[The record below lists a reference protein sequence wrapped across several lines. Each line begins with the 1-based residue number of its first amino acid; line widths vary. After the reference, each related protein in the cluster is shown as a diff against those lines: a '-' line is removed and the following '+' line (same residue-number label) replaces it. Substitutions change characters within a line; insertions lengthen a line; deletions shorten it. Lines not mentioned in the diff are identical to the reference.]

1 MASTTESDT
10 LSERLRALEDEQAIR
25 QVMARNQW
33 RKDSADAGAHALSW
47 DVDGGVR
54 TAGVDT
60 RTEVDYWAGGGTWT
74 GSGLS
79 SGFDEQESSSG
90 AAREEFSSSRGRW
103 MPQMMHFLT
112 NEDIEV
118 LSESRAHGRWYSWEP
133 ATVLVDGVHVAIWI
147 AGRYLVDFEKHAGAW
162 QIATMHFQ
170 EVFSTPVDG
179 PGWTHTAHV
188 PYGPGQLNVG
198 RSRADHP

>member
-1 MASTTESDT
+1 MASTTEREA
-10 LSERLRALEDEQAIR
+10 LGERLRVLEDEQAIR
-25 QVMARNQW
+25 RVMARNQW
-33 RKDSADAGAHALSW
+33 RKDGADDGARSLSW
-47 DVDGGVR
+47 EADGAVR
-54 TAGVDT
+54 TSGPDT
-60 RTEVDYWAGGGTWT
+60 RTDVDYWAVGGTWR

-79 SGFDEQESSSG
+79 SRFDDHASSSG
-90 AAREEFSSSRGRW
+90 TARKGFSSSRARW

-133 ATVLVDGVHVAIWI
+133 ATVLVDRVHVAIWI
-147 AGRYLVDFEKHAGAW
+147 AGRYLVDFEKQDGAW
-162 QIATMHFQ
+162 RIATMHFQ

-188 PYGPGQLNVG
+188 PYGPGQL
-198 RSRADHP
+198 RTDHP